1 MIVLTFDPLFKYFLL
16 NQNYVGLEL
25 AMHVVAK
32 YDHEIF
38 MPLLL
43 AIYNYLT
50 PTFINVKVVGSI
62 TL

>member
-1 MIVLTFDPLFKYFLL
+1 M
-16 NQNYVGLEL
+16 GLEL

-43 AIYNYLT
+43 AIFNFLT
-50 PTFINVKVVGSI
+50 LTFVNVQVVGSI
-62 TL
+62 ICELGVLEP

>member
-1 MIVLTFDPLFKYFLL
+1 VD
-16 NQNYVGLEL
+16 LEL
-25 AMHVVAK
+25 ARHVVAK

-43 AIYNYLT
+43 AIYNYLI
-50 PTFINVKVVGSI
+50 PTLVNVKVFGFV